1 MNAATGD
8 ALRAASMPRAAFTA
22 IRASATF
29 PSVRLPSHCG
39 GLPVE
44 VTLIAQFAP
53 GQGDVAIGDALRRQQ
68 AHPAFVDA
76 LDEPSTRIG
85 AMDLTRGDPS
95 SLYTFGVG
103 ANGHPFHRHAGNRM
117 FTAVSGS
124 AGAHLRFSTASQAQI
139 EADPRAF
146 LDALHVVEVPPDCLF
161 SVRFGGGT
169 WHQFIAARPGG
180 PHPTLF
186 ALSCHPDETGGGL
199 DAATQARVLGNTADI
214 PALTEVLPSAVQAL
228 LDAAWRDPASIATTA
243 LSLHAPPASIA
254 ARFCAGARGAM
265 GRLRAGI
272 AQRRASAGFRADN
285 GGGREIVANG
295 VDADSLLQSQL
306 PGRIAHA
313 DQVALRL
320 RVAHVEGAM
329 PALVMDHLL
338 TGFVANPPD
347 GVSRLMALRNVLVR
361 PAGLRTSP
369 LGCPASSLLSVDA
382 PLKFAGRHPV
392 LAEHRSDDGRRVE
405 VILGADD
412 KHLVFRTCVGVRL
425 DADGTLVCTMA
436 TRVRTRNLFGRL
448 YMAAISGVH
457 RRYIAPAMLRHAAD
471 HAMRTT
477 VGARLRDEVSPV
489 SPITR

>member
-1 MNAATGD
+1 MSLLADD
-8 ALRAASMPRAAFTA
+8 ARLAASNVRTAFTS
-22 IRASATF
+22 IRPSATF

-53 GQGDVAIGDALRRQQ
+53 GQGDAAIGDALRRQR

-85 AMDLTRGDPS
+85 AMDLARDDPS

-103 ANGHPFHRHAGNRM
+103 ADGHPFHRHAGNRM

-146 LDALHVVEVPPDCLF
+146 ADALHVVEVPPDCLF

-169 WHQFIAARPGG
+169 WHQFIAACPGG

-186 ALSCHPDETGGGL
+186 ALSCHPDETAGGL

-214 PALTEVLPSAVQAL
+214 PVLTEVLPPAVQAL

-254 ARFCAGARGAM
+254 ARFCTRVRGVM

-272 AQRRASAGFRADN
+272 AQRRAAAGFRADN
-285 GGGREIVANG
+285 GGGRGIVAGG

-306 PGRIAHA
+306 VGRIAHE

-320 RVAHVEGAM
+320 ASAHVGDAA
-329 PALVMDHLL
+329 PALVMDRLL

-382 PLKFAGRHPV
+382 PLKFAGRHPI
-392 LAEHRSDDGRRVE
+392 LAERGSSDGRRVE

-412 KHLVFRTCVGVRL
+412 RHLMFRTCIGVRV
-425 DADGTLVCTMA
+425 DTDGALVCTMA
-436 TRVRTRNLFGRL
+436 TRVRTRNLFGRV

-457 RRYIAPAMLRHAAD
+457 RRYIAPAMLRHAVD
-471 HAMRTT
+471 HAVQATGAARSRATT
-477 VGARLRDEVSPV
+477 PSR
-489 SPITR
+489 

>member
-1 MNAATGD
+1 MAGD
-8 ALRAASMPRAAFTA
+8 ALRTAAAPRAAFTA
-22 IRASATF
+22 IRASSTF

-53 GQGDVAIGDALRRQQ
+53 GQGDVAIGDALRRQR

-76 LDEPSTRIG
+76 LDEPSTRLG
-85 AMDLTRGDPS
+85 AMDLAHGDPS

-103 ANGHPFHRHAGNRM
+103 ANGHPFHRHAGNRV

-124 AGAHLRFSTASQAQI
+124 AGAHLRFSTASQAQLD
-139 EADPRAF
+139 ADPRAF
-146 LDALHVVEVPPDCLF
+146 VDALHVVEVPPDCLF

-186 ALSCHPDETGGGL
+186 ALSCHPDETAGGL

-214 PALTEVLPSAVQAL
+214 PALTELLPPAVQAL
-228 LDAAWRDPASIATTA
+228 LDTAWRSPGSIATTA

-254 ARFCAGARGAM
+254 ARFCAGVRGAM
-265 GRLRAGI
+265 GRLRAGS
-272 AQRRASAGFRADN
+272 AQRRTAAGFRADN
-285 GGGREIVANG
+285 GGGRDVMASG

-306 PGRIAHA
+306 PGCIAHE

-320 RVAHVEGAM
+320 DAVQIHGAT
-329 PALVMDHLL
+329 PARIMDHLL
-338 TGFVANPPD
+338 TGFVVNPPD
-347 GVSRLMALRNVLVR
+347 GVSRLMAVRNVLVR

-369 LGCPASSLLSVDA
+369 LGCPASSLLSPDA
-382 PLKFAGRHPV
+382 PLKFAGRHPM
-392 LAEHRSDDGRRVE
+392 LSERRSDDGRRVE
-405 VILGADD
+405 VVLGADD
-412 KHLVFRTCVGVRL
+412 THLMFRTCVGVRIE
-425 DADGTLVCTMA
+425 ADGAVVCTMA
-436 TRVRTRNLFGRL
+436 TRVRTRNPFGRV

-471 HAMRTT
+471 NAVRSLRGVDA
-477 VGARLRDEVSPV
+477 VGLELLKQNG
-489 SPITR
+489 